1 MKIKVFRY
9 DAFTDQPGKG
19 NPAGIV
25 LNADELSEEQML
37 AIAGAVGFNE
47 TAFITASSAA
57 DLRLR
62 YFTPG
67 QEMNL
72 CGHATVASLFM
83 LDELGKISSDKLRIE
98 TGAGVLPITLNRE
111 NGRTQIG
118 MQQAPYREEIFEGS
132 LSALAGAIGLTE
144 KDLDERYPAVYGST
158 GNWTLLLPVKQLD
171 AFRKMKPD
179 NRKFPEILTQN
190 PRASVH
196 PFCLETIHPE
206 ASMHG
211 RHFSS
216 PFSGTVEDPVTGT
229 ASGVMGAY
237 YRKYIEKSTDLPDG
251 KRKEILVEQG
261 QEIGRDGTVRVC
273 LPDSPADAVTIY
285 GTAVFVKEFEVE
297 VSI

>member
-1 MKIKVFRY
+1 MKIRVLHY

-25 LNADELSEEQML
+25 LNAGGLSDEQML
-37 AIAGAVGFNE
+37 AAAAAVGFNE
-47 TAFITASSAA
+47 TVFVMPSSAA

-67 QEMNL
+67 QEMDL
-72 CGHATVASLFM
+72 CGHATVASIFM
-83 LDELGKISSDKLRIE
+83 LDEQGRVSSDKLLIE
-98 TGAGVLPITLNRE
+98 TRAGILPVSLNRE
-111 NGRTQIG
+111 TGRTQIG
-118 MQQAPYREEIFEGS
+118 MQQAPYCEETFNGS
-132 LSALAGAIGLTE
+132 LSSLADAVGLTE
-144 KDLDERYPAVYGST
+144 KDLDERYPVVYGST
-158 GNWTLLLPVKQLD
+158 GSWTLLLPVKHLD

-179 NRKFPEILTQN
+179 NRRFPEILTEK
-190 PRASVH
+190 PRTSVH

-229 ASGVMGAY
+229 ASGVMGMY
-237 YRKYIEKSTDLPDG
+237 YRKYIEKTAEGG
-251 KRKEILVEQG
+251 KRSEILVEQG
-261 QEIGRDGTVRVC
+261 QEIGRDGIVRVC
-273 LPDSPADAVTIY
+273 LPERPSDAVRIY

-297 VSI
+297 F